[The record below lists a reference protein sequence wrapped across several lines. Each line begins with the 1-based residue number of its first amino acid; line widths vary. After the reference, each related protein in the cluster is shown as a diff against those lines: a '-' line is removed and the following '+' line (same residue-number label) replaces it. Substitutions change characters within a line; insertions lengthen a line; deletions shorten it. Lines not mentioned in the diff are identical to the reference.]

1 MSMTALGFSAL
12 NNIIIIAFLIIL
24 SAFRH
29 PNCLVMISSKI
40 EAVMMSE
47 EEALALRAMNQIEG
61 ETAEANKRHDI
72 IEIMTS
78 NLIDKVI
85 GGTK

>member
-1 MSMTALGFSAL
+1 MSATALTFSAM
-12 NNIIIIAFLIIL
+12 NNMMIVLGLIVL

-29 PNCLVMISSKI
+29 PNSLIMVSSKI

-85 GGTK
+85 GKK